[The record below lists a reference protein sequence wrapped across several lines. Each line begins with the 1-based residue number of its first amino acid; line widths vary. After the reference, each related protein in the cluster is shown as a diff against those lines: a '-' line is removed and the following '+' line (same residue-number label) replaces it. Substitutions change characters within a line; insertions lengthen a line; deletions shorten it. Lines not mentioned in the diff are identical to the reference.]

1 MTDTMTSKNID
12 LSSETPCIL
21 YIHTYTYTH
30 TYIYIYMIIH
40 EDSRA
45 VYMPLSVRKLWLLH
59 IQYLLHLFIQ
69 YSSVDM
75 TELHL
80 LDVNISWMNEI
91 IFVRTFVPFRVNTL
105 LCWHCQRFIFVQ
117 RENMSMIRLG
127 ACRGHS
133 HLWKFPVQQDST
145 YPEAGYPHRQLSG
158 STWPFWLTFS
168 DN

>member
-59 IQYLLHLFIQ
+59 IQYLLHLFI
-69 YSSVDM
+69 
-75 TELHL
+75 
-80 LDVNISWMNEI
+80 
-91 IFVRTFVPFRVNTL
+91 
-105 LCWHCQRFIFVQ
+105 
-117 RENMSMIRLG
+117 
-127 ACRGHS
+127 
-133 HLWKFPVQQDST
+133 
-145 YPEAGYPHRQLSG
+145 
-158 STWPFWLTFS
+158 
-168 DN
+168 